1 MVSLPDTAFTARRP
15 PLRCPLSQS
24 RIIWRRNCSLTK
36 ILHGYVTLCFR
47 TRLTLTQVTF
57 RLLSREQG
65 LHVNV
70 AKKCVFACLS
80 VDVQLILLSSELA
93 TYFQTSSSRDTI
105 APTYLL
111 SGIAKPP
118 VPQFSQDSQG
128 DVDMDGEPEDD
139 DGYGD
144 LEGDT
149 VSQFKVVLAGEKD
162 FQSASF
168 GCLR

>member
-1 MVSLPDTAFTARRP
+1 
-15 PLRCPLSQS
+15 
-24 RIIWRRNCSLTK
+24 
-36 ILHGYVTLCFR
+36 
-47 TRLTLTQVTF
+47 
-57 RLLSREQG
+57 

-93 TYFQTSSSRDTI
+93 TYFQTSSSRDAI
-105 APTYLL
+105 VPTYLL

-118 VPQFSQDSQG
+118 VPQFTQDSQG

-149 VSQFKVVLAGEKD
+149 VSQFKVLLAGEKD
-162 FQSASF
+162 FQSAFF